1 MTTPPQQFG
10 PGPDQ
15 PGFAS
20 PYHRPGASPYHRP
33 GPSQSSAGQEPIP
46 QYGGPHA
53 TDLGTYPYSSA
64 TASVP
69 PGASPTTVPP
79 RRPRIWAAVTAAAV
93 LAAVLASGGTAA
105 LVNQESPTGSAGLP
119 QVSGTQVSL
128 NSTGTPDWEKAAA
141 AARPSVVAIEFSSR
155 AGSGAGSGVILDS
168 AGRIL
173 TNNHVV
179 ADAQKI
185 VVTLGDGR
193 MYEATVVGTDATTD
207 LAVIQLS
214 DPPKDLTVATLGTS
228 ADLAVGQDVMA
239 VGNPLGLD
247 NTVTTGIISALDRPV
262 TASDGGTDTVVT
274 NAIQIDAAIN
284 PGNSGGPLFNAE
296 GQVIG
301 LTSSIASLTGSQS
314 GSIGLGFAIP
324 IDLATNV
331 ADQLIKNGTAEHAY
345 LGVSL
350 SDTTATVDGTTRAGA
365 QVEQVMAGTPAE
377 SAGLRAGDVII
388 KIDDHVVGS
397 AESLTGYVR
406 QYASGTEA
414 VLTVARDG
422 KSVEVTVTLATK

>member
-20 PYHRPGASPYHRP
+20 PYHRPGPP
-33 GPSQSSAGQEPIP
+33 QSSAGQEPTAGQEPIP
-46 QYGGPHA
+46 QYGGPDA

-69 PGASPTTVPP
+69 QGASPTTVPP

-214 DPPKDLTVATLGTS
+214 DPPKDLTAATLGTS
-228 ADLAVGQDVMA
+228 ADLEVGQDVMA

>member
-1 MTTPPQQFG
+1 M
-10 PGPDQ
+10 
-15 PGFAS
+15 
-20 PYHRPGASPYHRP
+20 
-33 GPSQSSAGQEPIP
+33 
-46 QYGGPHA
+46 
-53 TDLGTYPYSSA
+53 
-64 TASVP
+64 
-69 PGASPTTVPP
+69 
-79 RRPRIWAAVTAAAV
+79 
-93 LAAVLASGGTAA
+93 
-105 LVNQESPTGSAGLP
+105 
-119 QVSGTQVSL
+119 
-128 NSTGTPDWEKAAA
+128 
-141 AARPSVVAIEFSSR
+141 
-155 AGSGAGSGVILDS
+155 
-168 AGRIL
+168 
-173 TNNHVV
+173 
-179 ADAQKI
+179 
-185 VVTLGDGR
+185 
-193 MYEATVVGTDATTD
+193 
-207 LAVIQLS
+207 
-214 DPPKDLTVATLGTS
+214 
-228 ADLAVGQDVMA
+228 
-239 VGNPLGLD
+239 
-247 NTVTTGIISALDRPV
+247 
-262 TASDGGTDTVVT
+262 
-274 NAIQIDAAIN
+274 
-284 PGNSGGPLFNAE
+284 
-296 GQVIG
+296 IG